1 MNKYLGRWM
10 AAAVT
15 LVLAAMVVEPVLA
28 QGGGGGGRGGM
39 MRQRA
44 YSQARL
50 ATLSEVATDLKLTD
64 EQKTKISAIADQL
77 QSDIRSSFG
86 GGGGPPDMDKL
97 EQMNQ
102 DATAKVDALL
112 DAGQQKRL
120 SEITI
125 QVNGASSLND
135 PAIRKQLNFTDE
147 QTKKYEEARDANR
160 AAMGEVMQMSR
171 EERQAKMADLRK
183 EADDR
188 LLGVLTDQQKTEFE
202 AMKGTPLTIDLSAL
216 RPRGGGGGGRQNN

>member
-1 MNKYLGRWM
+1 MNRYLGKCM
-10 AAAVT
+10 AAAVA
-15 LVLAAMVVEPVLA
+15 LVLVAMAVEPVLA
-28 QGGGGGGRGGM
+28 QGGGGGGRGMG
-39 MRQRA
+39 RQRA

-50 ATLSEVATDLKLTD
+50 ATLPEVVTELKLTD

-86 GGGGPPDMDKL
+86 GGGGPPDMDKM

-102 DATAKVDALL
+102 EATTKVDALL

-120 SEITI
+120 GEIAV

-135 PAIRKQLNFTDE
+135 AAIRKQLNFTDE

-160 AAMGEVMQMSR
+160 AAMSELMGMSR
-171 EERQAKMADLRK
+171 EERQGKMADMRK

-216 RPRGGGGGGRQNN
+216 RQRGGGGGRQNN

>member
-1 MNKYLGRWM
+1 MNRYLGKCM
-10 AAAVT
+10 VAAVAFA
-15 LVLAAMVVEPVLA
+15 LVAMAVEPVLA
-28 QGGGGGGRGGM
+28 QGGGGGGRGMG
-39 MRQRA
+39 RQRA

-50 ATLSEVATDLKLTD
+50 ATLPEVVSELKLTD
-64 EQKTKISAIADQL
+64 EQKTKVSAIADQL

-86 GGGGPPDMDKL
+86 GGGGPPDMDKM

-102 DATAKVDALL
+102 EATAKIDALL

-120 SEITI
+120 GEIAI

-135 PAIRKQLNFTDE
+135 AAIRKQLNFTDE

-160 AAMGEVMQMSR
+160 AAMTELMGMSR
-171 EERQAKMADLRK
+171 EERQGKMADMRK

-216 RPRGGGGGGRQNN
+216 RQRGGGGRQNN

>member
-1 MNKYLGRWM
+1 MNKYFWKSCLALF
-10 AAAVT
+10 AAA
-15 LVLAAMVVEPVLA
+15 LVAMVAQPVLA
-28 QGGGGGGRGGM
+28 QGGGGGRGMGRP
-39 MRQRA
+39 RA

-64 EQKTKISAIADQL
+64 DQKTKISTIADQL
-77 QSDIRSSFG
+77 QSDIRSSVS
-86 GGGGPPDMDKL
+86 GGPPDMDKM

-120 SEITI
+120 SEIALQI
-125 QVNGASSLND
+125 NGISSLND
-135 PAIRKQLNFTDE
+135 PSVRKALQFTGE

-160 AAMGEVMQMSR
+160 QAMQEMIGMSR
-171 EERQAKMADLRK
+171 EDRQAKRDEFRK
-183 EADDR
+183 AADDR

-202 AMKGTPLTIDLSAL
+202 AMKGTALTVDLSPL
-216 RPRGGGGGGRQNN
+216 QQRPGGGGRPNN

>member
-1 MNKYLGRWM
+1 MNRYLGKCL
-10 AAAVT
+10 ATAVA
-15 LVLAAMVVEPVLA
+15 LVLVAMAVEPVLA
-28 QGGGGGGRGGM
+28 QGGGGGGRGMG
-39 MRQRA
+39 RQRA

-50 ATLSEVATDLKLTD
+50 ATLPEVVTELKLTD

-86 GGGGPPDMDKL
+86 GGGGPPDMDKM

-120 SEITI
+120 GEIAI

-135 PAIRKQLNFTDE
+135 AALRKQLNFTDE

-160 AAMGEVMQMSR
+160 AAMTELMGMSR
-171 EERQAKMADLRK
+171 EERQGKMADMRK

-202 AMKGTPLTIDLSAL
+202 GMKGTPLTVDLSAL
-216 RPRGGGGGGRQNN
+216 RGRGGGGGRQNN

>member
-1 MNKYLGRWM
+1 M
-10 AAAVT
+10 AAAVA
-15 LVLAAMVVEPVLA
+15 LVLVAMAVEPVLA
-28 QGGGGGGRGGM
+28 QGGGGGGRGMG
-39 MRQRA
+39 RQRA

-50 ATLSEVATDLKLTD
+50 ATLPEVVSELKLTD

-86 GGGGPPDMDKL
+86 GGGGPPDMDKM

-102 DATAKVDALL
+102 EATTKVDALL

-120 SEITI
+120 GEIAV

-135 PAIRKQLNFTDE
+135 AAIRKQLNFTDE

-160 AAMGEVMQMSR
+160 AAMSELMGMSR
-171 EERQAKMADLRK
+171 EERQGKMADMRK

-216 RPRGGGGGGRQNN
+216 RQRGGGGGRQNN